1 MDRSDRRHPSET
13 NVLLVDDD
21 RASTAAH
28 RKRLQ
33 HLGYHVVETADT
45 GAALTIARQ
54 SAPRIIF
61 LRMDRTGSGLTRFLQ
76 ALRADDS
83 TRHIPVAM
91 LSNGGDRSTEPMG
104 LRSVRREVW

>member
-21 RASTAAH
+21 RASTVAH
-28 RKRLQ
+28 RRRLQ
-33 HLGYHVVETADT
+33 RLGYHVVEAADA

-61 LRMDRTGSGLTRFLQ
+61 LSIDRTGSGLTRFLQ
-76 ALRADDS
+76 ALRSDDS

-91 LSNGGDRSTEPMG
+91 LSDGRERFTERTG
-104 LRSVRREVW
+104 LRSVGREVW